1 MFGKNRIV
9 LHTTD
14 AIFIVDIKDILYC
27 KSNNNSTT
35 FYMANLET
43 IVVSGKINDYENQ
56 LAECGFIRPHQ
67 SYLVNLAH
75 MRRIDKTN
83 GFTITLTGNNQIPT
97 STRKKKEILQI
108 LQNELRFQTKPRLI
122 QV

>member
-1 MFGKNRIV
+1 MFSKNRIV
-9 LHTTD
+9 LHTSE
-14 AIFIVDIKDILYC
+14 AIYFVDTKDILYC
-27 KSNNNSTT
+27 ESNNSYTT
-35 FYMANLET
+35 FYLATLET
-43 IVVSGKINDYENQ
+43 IVVSGNIKDYENQ

-75 MRRIDKTN
+75 LQRIDKTN
-83 GFTITLTGNNQIPT
+83 GFTIILTGNKQIPT